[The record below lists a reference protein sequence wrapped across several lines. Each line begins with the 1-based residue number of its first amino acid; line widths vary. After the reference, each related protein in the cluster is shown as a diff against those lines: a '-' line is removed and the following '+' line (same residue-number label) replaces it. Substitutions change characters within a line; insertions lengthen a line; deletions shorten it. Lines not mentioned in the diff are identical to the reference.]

1 MTKPLPKPTLILG
14 TRTST
19 LARWQTDRVIALLQA
34 AWPGLV
40 CEIRPFQTQGDKILD
55 KPLPQIGGK
64 GLFTAELE
72 AALLAGEIDSAVHSL
87 KDLPTDNPPGLTIG
101 AITDRA
107 DVRDGLV
114 ARDGLTLATLPAG
127 ALVGTSSVRR
137 QAQLLAHR
145 PDLRVASIRGNVETR
160 LRKVLEDHLYDA
172 TILAAAGLERLG
184 LTHHVTEWLEP
195 GTMLPAPGQGA
206 LAVQC
211 RSDDQA
217 TLTLLAAIEDAG
229 VRTAVTAERTFLN
242 QLESGCSAP
251 VGAVATVT
259 DSTIHLSALVA
270 APSGQQLIQVQGQ
283 GTEPQQLG
291 QQLAQQ
297 AKKQGAEQILARLQT
312 GRPLRG
318 KRIVITRPLHQ
329 ARDFHNMLVDL
340 GAQSLL
346 LPAIRIEPAADM
358 APLQEALHNLANYS
372 WLIFTSVNGVEI
384 FWQELVKQGYGAN
397 YLQGIQVAAVGEK
410 TAVALQAHAI
420 TPNFVPDLFV
430 GEAIAA
436 GLGDVAGQRILLP
449 VAALARETLPDLL
462 TAQGAEVTRLDI
474 YETLPAPLSLMDLAP
489 LADGVDV
496 ITFTSSSTVTN
507 LVTAVSAVEN
517 GRFLPYLQAATIAC
531 IGPKTAVTARD
542 LGLTVDLVAEEHTV
556 EGLIEAML
564 TYFRDA

>member
-1 MTKPLPKPTLILG
+1 MTKLPPKSTLILG

-19 LARWQTDRVIALLQA
+19 LARWQTDRVISLLQA
-34 AWPGLV
+34 VWPGLV

-72 AALLAGEIDSAVHSL
+72 AALLAGEIDIAVHSL

-107 DVRDGLV
+107 DARDGLV
-114 ARDGLTLATLPAG
+114 ARDRLTLTTLPPG

-137 QAQLLAHR
+137 QAQLLTRR

-160 LRKVLEDHLYDA
+160 LRKVLQDHLYDA

-184 LTHHVTEWLEP
+184 LTDHVTEWFEP

-206 LAVQC
+206 LAIQC

-217 TLTLLAAIEDAG
+217 TLTLLAAIEDEA

-242 QLESGCSAP
+242 VLESGCSAP
-251 VGAVATVT
+251 VGAFATVT
-259 DSTIHLSALVA
+259 GSAIQLNALVA

-283 GTEPQQLG
+283 GTDPHQLG
-291 QQLAQQ
+291 QQLAQE
-297 AKKQGAEQILARLQT
+297 AKQQGADQILARLQT
-312 GRPLRG
+312 GLPLRG
-318 KRIVITRPLHQ
+318 KRIVVTRPLHQ
-329 ARDFHNMLVDL
+329 ARDFHHMLIDL

-346 LPAIRIEPAADM
+346 MPAIRIEPVADM
-358 APLQEALHNLANYS
+358 APLHEALHNLADYN

-384 FWQELVKQGYGAN
+384 FWQELANLGYRADH
-397 YLQGIQVAAVGEK
+397 LQGIQVAAVGDK
-410 TAVALQAHAI
+410 TAVALQDQAI
-420 TPNFVPDLFV
+420 TPDFVPDVFV

-436 GLGDVAGQRILLP
+436 GLGEVSGQRVLLP
-449 VAALARETLPDLL
+449 LAALARDTLPDLL
-462 TAQGAEVTRLDI
+462 MAQGAQVTRLDI
-474 YETLPAPLSLMDLAP
+474 YETLPARLTLMDLAP

-496 ITFTSSSTVTN
+496 ITFTSSSTVES
-507 LVTAVSAVEN
+507 LITAVSDVEN
-517 GRFLPYLQAATIAC
+517 GRFLPYLHTALIAC

-542 LGLTVDLVAEEHTV
+542 LGLTVNLIAEEHTI
-556 EGLIEAML
+556 EGLTEAML
-564 TYFRDA
+564 TYFREQ

>member
-1 MTKPLPKPTLILG
+1 MTEPLPKPTLILG

-19 LARWQTDRVIALLQA
+19 LARWQTDRVIDLLQT
-34 AWPGLV
+34 AWPGLR

-72 AALLAGEIDSAVHSL
+72 AALLTDEIDIAVHSL

-137 QAQLLAHR
+137 QAQILARR
-145 PDLRVASIRGNVETR
+145 PDLRLASIRGNVETR

-195 GTMLPAPGQGA
+195 DTMLPAPGQGA
-206 LAVQC
+206 LAIQC
-211 RSDDQA
+211 RSNDPA
-217 TLTLLAAIEDAG
+217 TLALLAAIEDTG
-229 VRTAVTAERTFLN
+229 VRTAVTAERVFLN
-242 QLESGCSAP
+242 VLESGCSAP
-251 VGAVATVT
+251 VGALATT
-259 DSTIHLSALVA
+259 DGQTIQLEALVA
-270 APSGQQLIQVQGQ
+270 APSGQTIIRVQGQ
-283 GTEPQQLG
+283 GTDPQQLG

-297 AKKQGAEQILARLQT
+297 AIGQGASHILTRLQT
-312 GRPLRG
+312 GLPLRG
-318 KRIVITRPLHQ
+318 KRIIITRPLHQ

-358 APLQEALHNLANYS
+358 APLHDALHHLSDYN
-372 WLIFTSVNGVEI
+372 WLIFTSVNGVEV
-384 FWQELVKQGYGAN
+384 FWQELVALGYGADH
-397 YLQGIQVAAVGEK
+397 LQGIMVAAVGTK

-420 TPNFVPDLFV
+420 TPDFVPEVFV

-436 GLGDVAGQRILLP
+436 GLGDLTGQRILLP
-449 VAALARETLPDLL
+449 VAALARDTLPDLL
-462 TAQGAEVTRLDI
+462 TAQGAQVTRLDI
-474 YETLPAPLSLMDLAP
+474 YETLPARLTAADLTP

-496 ITFTSSSTVTN
+496 VTFTSSSTVAN
-507 LVTAVSAVEN
+507 LVTAVSEVEN
-517 GRFLPYLQAATIAC
+517 GRFLPHLQATTIAC

-542 LGLTVDLVAEEHTV
+542 LGLPVALVAEEHTV
-556 EGLIEAML
+556 DGLIEAML
-564 TYFRDA
+564 TYFRKT